1 MSTKNT
7 DGFALTEVLVALL
20 VLGIGLLGM
29 ASLQGGSV
37 RANHTAQLR
46 SLATQQVQDMADRIR
61 ANPQGVVLAAYDAI
75 NIPPSS
81 TLINPGACN
90 VNCAPAAMAA
100 WDTFDWGTANQQLL
114 GATVGANVTAVIAV
128 GGGPRLFLI
137 SLNWQERQEG
147 ATASAPQTFAMA
159 FRP

>member
-1 MSTKNT
+1 MPMKNS
-7 DGFALTEVLVALL
+7 DSFALTEVLVALL

-29 ASLQGGSV
+29 AGLQGGSV

-61 ANPQGVVLAAYDAI
+61 ANPEGVTAGVYDAI

-81 TLINPGACN
+81 TLTNPGACTSS
-90 VNCAPAAMAA
+90 CAPAAMAA

-114 GATVGANVTAVIAV
+114 GATVGASVTAVIAA
-128 GGGPRLFLI
+128 GGGSRLFLI